1 MSSYHVVFTGTVI
14 YETMDYREIDE
25 EEECMVKRNEFKK
38 RSRYLAM
45 LTALSLAFSNIG
57 SCVNMVYAAEA
68 ESQENGSEEEQ
79 EAMIRERIRES
90 LKREKTLVKTAA
102 KTVLGKINPKKINP
116 KKIRMKTDP
125 GMKAADSLVLKKQIV
140 LKAARVQ

>member
-68 ESQENGSEEEQ
+68 ESQENGSEEGQ
-79 EAMIRERIRES
+79 EAGGEEENGGS
-90 LKREKTLVKTAA
+90 GEEDA
-102 KTVLGKINPKKINP
+102 GEDSGN
-116 KKIRMKTDP
+116 DP
-125 GMKAADSLVLKKQIV
+125 EEGGSEEGNGDGNDSEGENCG
-140 LKAARVQ
+140 

>member
-14 YETMDYREIDE
+14 YETMYYREIDE

-57 SCVNMVYAAEA
+57 SCVNMEVRKDRKLAV
-68 ESQENGSEEEQ
+68 
-79 EAMIRERIRES
+79 R
-90 LKREKTLVKTAA
+90 KKTA
-102 KTVLGKINPKKINP
+102 VLGK
-116 KKIRMKTDP
+116 KT
-125 GMKAADSLVLKKQIV
+125 
-140 LKAARVQ
+140 

>member
-14 YETMDYREIDE
+14 YETMYYREIDE

-57 SCVNMVYAAEA
+57 SCVNMVIC
-68 ESQENGSEEEQ
+68 SRG
-79 EAMIRERIRES
+79 RVPG
-90 LKREKTLVKTAA
+90 KRK
-102 KTVLGKINPKKINP
+102 
-116 KKIRMKTDP
+116 
-125 GMKAADSLVLKKQIV
+125 
-140 LKAARVQ
+140 

>member
-14 YETMDYREIDE
+14 YETMYYREIDDE

-68 ESQENGSEEEQ
+68 ESQENGSEEGQ
-79 EAMIRERIRES
+79 EAGGEEENGGS
-90 LKREKTLVKTAA
+90 GEADA
-102 KTVLGKINPKKINP
+102 GEDSGN
-116 KKIRMKTDP
+116 DP
-125 GMKAADSLVLKKQIV
+125 EEGGSEE
-140 LKAARVQ
+140 

>member
-14 YETMDYREIDE
+14 YETMYYREIDE

-79 EAMIRERIRES
+79 EAGGEEENSGFWGR
-90 LKREKTLVKTAA
+90 KR
-102 KTVLGKINPKKINP
+102 
-116 KKIRMKTDP
+116 RRRFR
-125 GMKAADSLVLKKQIV
+125 Q
-140 LKAARVQ
+140 

>member
-14 YETMDYREIDE
+14 YETMYYREIDDE

-68 ESQENGSEEEQ
+68 ESQENGSEEGQ
-79 EAMIRERIRES
+79 EAGGEEENGGS
-90 LKREKTLVKTAA
+90 GEEDA
-102 KTVLGKINPKKINP
+102 GEDSGN
-116 KKIRMKTDP
+116 DP
-125 GMKAADSLVLKKQIV
+125 EEGGSEEGNGDGNDSEGENGGEENSGEENSGEENS
-140 LKAARVQ
+140 

>member
-45 LTALSLAFSNIG
+45 LTAGISLL
-57 SCVNMVYAAEA
+57 
-68 ESQENGSEEEQ
+68 
-79 EAMIRERIRES
+79 R
-90 LKREKTLVKTAA
+90 
-102 KTVLGKINPKKINP
+102 
-116 KKIRMKTDP
+116 
-125 GMKAADSLVLKKQIV
+125 
-140 LKAARVQ
+140 